1 MPLSISGLG
10 RVYTLNPAFRAD
22 RNLSRFHLAEFW
34 MLEVEVAGKFTV
46 NEEDQSIEEFIS
58 SMDESF
64 MPYFVLI
71 SQSAMP

>member
-1 MPLSISGLG
+1 MSISGLG

-34 MLEVEVAGKFTV
+34 MLEVEVAGKF
-46 NEEDQSIEEFIS
+46 NHSHCQSIEEFIS

-64 MPYFVLI
+64 MPYFILI
-71 SQSAMP
+71 SVCYAMT

>member
-1 MPLSISGLG
+1 MSLSISGLG